1 MPKPLL
7 FYEQVSPE
15 FLSQGTAIDAEYAGS
30 LALVALRVIHD
41 GFEQGPFN
49 LADNQVV
56 QVTRPV
62 AVQVREVLIE
72 RIFRMLAEGF
82 LAFPGPE
89 VLLLLLFLSHVD

>member
-1 MPKPLL
+1 MQLL

-15 FLSQGTAIDAEYAGS
+15 FLSQGTAIDAEYTGG

-49 LADNQVV
+49 LANDQVV
-56 QVTRPV
+56 QVTRPIT
-62 AVQVREVLIE
+62 VQGRKVLIE
-72 RIFRMLAEGF
+72 RIFRVFAERF

-89 VLLLLLFLSHVD
+89 VLLLMLFLSHVD